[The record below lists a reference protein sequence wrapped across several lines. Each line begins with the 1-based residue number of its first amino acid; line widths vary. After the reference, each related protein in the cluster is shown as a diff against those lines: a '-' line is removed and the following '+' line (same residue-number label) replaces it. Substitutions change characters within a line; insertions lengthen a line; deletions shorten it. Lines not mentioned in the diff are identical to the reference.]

1 MVKYITVFLFHV
13 CPSIGKS
20 NTLGYL
26 KKYYPTAGMS
36 VGLCIYRFTFLFVQ
50 GFMTLYDNTSGKA

>member
-20 NTLGYL
+20 ETLRYL
-26 KKYYPTAGMS
+26 KKYYPTAGMA

-50 GFMTLYDNTSGKA
+50 GCMILCDNTSGKA